1 MFAHKISIMGFIE
14 YRNFIRKG
22 VIRMVAKVVG
32 VQSVDFTDKD
42 GKPVQGAKVH
52 FIRDIVPDES
62 AYIVGQVADT
72 LFIRADSPLIS
83 TVKGFKL
90 GAQYD
95 FLYECLGRR
104 KTSLVDIKAIA

>member
-1 MFAHKISIMGFIE
+1 
-14 YRNFIRKG
+14 
-22 VIRMVAKVVG
+22 MVAKVVG

-83 TVKGFKL
+83 TVKSFKL

-95 FLYECLGRR
+95 FVYECLGRR
-104 KTSLVDIKAIA
+104 KTSLVDIKAVA

>member
-1 MFAHKISIMGFIE
+1 
-14 YRNFIRKG
+14 
-22 VIRMVAKVVG
+22 MVAKVVG

-42 GKPVQGAKVH
+42 GKGAKVH

>member
-1 MFAHKISIMGFIE
+1 
-14 YRNFIRKG
+14 
-22 VIRMVAKVVG
+22 MVAKVVG

-83 TVKGFKL
+83 TVLFYSERGFYCEQVEEPQP
-90 GAQYD
+90 G
-95 FLYECLGRR
+95 
-104 KTSLVDIKAIA
+104 KAFCF